1 MIPLDVAGSCAGDGF
16 LLAWQPGEHL
26 HRSAAQWDRRCRI
39 RDPVLKN
46 SFSQVTHFKYWA
58 ILEIS
63 LLRMRFKDLV
73 QVRGCSHFFF
83 ALLMSWTRL
92 SNFCLLRF
100 FLIGTLPEA
109 NHLWLMKS
117 TNWPEVAD
125 RDETNN
131 FEHCFPLS
139 PLQSPIADIELHSLS
154 QVSRF
159 GRCQS
164 HSFVICIGTSI
175 LLDTKILSIFSLIF
189 VYKISRVKIFHEYF
203 LFCGDCQRRWNHD
216 MTTAVQ

>member
-1 MIPLDVAGSCAGDGF
+1 MIPLDVVGSSAAGDGF

-46 SFSQVTHFKYWA
+46 SLSQVTHFKYWA

-63 LLRMRFKDLV
+63 LLTMRFKSLV
-73 QVRGCSHFFF
+73 LVSGCSHYFF

-92 SNFCLLRF
+92 SNFFFLRS
-100 FLIGTLPEA
+100 FLIGTLSMA

-117 TNWPEVAD
+117 TNWPEVAG

-139 PLQSPIADIELHSLS
+139 PLQSPIADIELHSLRFYDFEGDKVTALWF
-154 QVSRF
+154 VSVLQFLWIRKF
-159 GRCQS
+159 WA
-164 HSFVICIGTSI
+164 
-175 LLDTKILSIFSLIF
+175 
-189 VYKISRVKIFHEYF
+189 YF
-203 LFCGDCQRRWNHD
+203 P
-216 MTTAVQ
+216 